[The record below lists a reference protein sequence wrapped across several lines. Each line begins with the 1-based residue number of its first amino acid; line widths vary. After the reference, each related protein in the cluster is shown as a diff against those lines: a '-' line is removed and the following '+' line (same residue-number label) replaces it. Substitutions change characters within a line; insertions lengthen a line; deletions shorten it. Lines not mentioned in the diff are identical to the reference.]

1 MNFLQQFQTIVRQH
15 PDRPALIDCDG
26 QRSTTYG
33 QLADLSARI
42 ASKLLRSAAQPD
54 GGCLD
59 SLSGRAVLVCMDRR
73 MEYIAAEIGILMAG
87 GAFVPVLPE
96 YPAERRRKQ
105 ACSCIGSS
113 PLYHNHLCPFHFV
126 PSTSFIA
133 RINPAFSSC
142 ILSAIR

>member
-73 MEYIAAEIGILMAG
+73 VY
-87 GAFVPVLPE
+87 
-96 YPAERRRKQ
+96 RRRDWDPYGRRRIR
-105 ACSCIGSS
+105 ACAAGISGRAAG
-113 PLYHNHLCPFHFV
+113 LY
-126 PSTSFIA
+126 
-133 RINPAFSSC
+133 
-142 ILSAIR
+142 

>member
-54 GGCLD
+54 G
-59 SLSGRAVLVCMDRR
+59 
-73 MEYIAAEIGILMAG
+73 
-87 GAFVPVLPE
+87 
-96 YPAERRRKQ
+96 
-105 ACSCIGSS
+105 
-113 PLYHNHLCPFHFV
+113 
-126 PSTSFIA
+126 
-133 RINPAFSSC
+133 
-142 ILSAIR
+142 